1 MVRLK
6 KYWFYKYP
14 YHICLDIK
22 DLPNNIIGKRFEIED
37 NKIKFIT
44 NKKGIELL
52 NTLNIYYELN
62 DNFKK
67 NLKNF
72 LLRRFVGIISFVIIL
87 FLMVFSNHYVREI
100 KFENE
105 LYYNQKVYDYVKNN
119 FRRIGNIY
127 LVNKGINDISIN
139 LKNEFNYYAFIGLVK
154 ESGILKIKIVPNIPI
169 NKNEEHLNLGLYA
182 SKNAYITYININ
194 KGKNLVNL
202 QQMVKKDELL
212 VEGENCNGIIV
223 GRTVDIETLTI
234 KKEQELTIYTNNY
247 YKDRYFKIFNYDNEN
262 KVSRYENYYLDKKII
277 VDLYFFKIYENT
289 YYEKVIKKDIVNIE
303 FIKYNIE
310 KIYEQEFYKIKRD
323 SKEKIVNVNLL
334 NIDED
339 EEFYYLKLLTIKY
352 ENIIRE

>member
-105 LYYNQKVYDYVKNN
+105 LYYNQKVYDYVRNN

-194 KGKNLVNL
+194 KGKNLDTICQAEAINTFANSCNI
-202 QQMVKKDELL
+202 LL
-212 VEGENCNGIIV
+212 
-223 GRTVDIETLTI
+223 
-234 KKEQELTIYTNNY
+234 
-247 YKDRYFKIFNYDNEN
+247 
-262 KVSRYENYYLDKKII
+262 SRS
-277 VDLYFFKIYENT
+277 F
-289 YYEKVIKKDIVNIE
+289 
-303 FIKYNIE
+303 
-310 KIYEQEFYKIKRD
+310 
-323 SKEKIVNVNLL
+323 
-334 NIDED
+334 
-339 EEFYYLKLLTIKY
+339 
-352 ENIIRE
+352 